1 MSIMKHICY
10 LIIALFLLNA
20 NKGYSQDLSGV
31 TILVNPGHGG
41 FDSDDRNIPFGKF
54 KPGDQNGFWESQSNF
69 DKGIQ
74 LRELLE
80 NVGATVVMSRL
91 SNNPTVYKTDEA
103 GNIVT
108 DEDGDP
114 IIIYTDDT
122 PLTQIVRMAN
132 EAEADYMLSIHSNA
146 GVTNYVL
153 QLYAGVDPGDTH
165 VYPTATPFSDRS
177 REISTVIA
185 KNLYENEVNSW
196 ASEYTVRGDKTFGR
210 TVMGWS
216 NGYGVLRGLTVPGCI
231 SEGSMHDYIPET
243 RRLMNMEYKWLEAWQ
258 FYKSFC
264 EIFNAGTIPTGN
276 IAGSVHDSRN
286 KDMGSHV
293 KIRNSKDELLALNN
307 AVVTVNPGNL
317 TYTTDDID
325 NGVFVFKQLAPGKY
339 TVNVAA
345 DQYFDKTYE
354 LEVKAGE
361 TSYLDARLDMQ
372 RLTPPEVINYSP
384 QVGEDEVVECN
395 TKIIFEFNWDVDV
408 ESAIAAFSITPEV
421 KGSIVFEDS
430 QHRMIFSPDK
440 PYEISTLY
448 TVKLDKSLKHPG
460 ELSMEND
467 FSFQFFTNN
476 RNQLELLGCYPTPGM
491 EYVNYGTSAPFEFR
505 FDNKLNSTL
514 ARDAVK
520 IYDSKGEE
528 ISKVPR
534 SIKVNSVSAPYGS
547 LAFTLSGGLIEN
559 ETYRVVI
566 DRNMVDVNGIDI
578 VEPMDYTFKAVDI
591 RVTDRTVG
599 MDMEATGAFTYSSE
613 NSVEVASAS
622 TSRNTS
628 KVLFGAASC
637 LLKYTFAADEANG
650 VVAYQTTAGFPVD
663 ATRAIGMHILG
674 DLTGNEVWLQ
684 LSSADGDV
692 QELKLTDLT
701 FCDWSFVEVSLDA
714 LPAGKT
720 YTFTGLKIRQKE
732 RPLTNTGTIYI
743 DNVLVY
749 DNTLTSITSE
759 TVSTFSFS
767 YIAETN
773 EVVANSEE
781 IVCMKLYSLSGKLLR
796 YVDTSRMSLGGL
808 PKGICIMEAGF
819 SSGGT
824 VSQKIFVGN

>member
-1 MSIMKHICY
+1 M
-10 LIIALFLLNA
+10 
-20 NKGYSQDLSGV
+20 
-31 TILVNPGHGG
+31 
-41 FDSDDRNIPFGKF
+41 
-54 KPGDQNGFWESQSNF
+54 
-69 DKGIQ
+69 
-74 LRELLE
+74 
-80 NVGATVVMSRL
+80 
-91 SNNPTVYKTDEA
+91 
-103 GNIVT
+103 
-108 DEDGDP
+108 
-114 IIIYTDDT
+114 
-122 PLTQIVRMAN
+122 
-132 EAEADYMLSIHSNA
+132 
-146 GVTNYVL
+146 
-153 QLYAGVDPGDTH
+153 
-165 VYPTATPFSDRS
+165 
-177 REISTVIA
+177 
-185 KNLYENEVNSW
+185 
-196 ASEYTVRGDKTFGR
+196 
-210 TVMGWS
+210 
-216 NGYGVLRGLTVPGCI
+216 
-231 SEGSMHDYIPET
+231 
-243 RRLMNMEYKWLEAWQ
+243 
-258 FYKSFC
+258 
-264 EIFNAGTIPTGN
+264 
-276 IAGSVHDSRN
+276 
-286 KDMGSHV
+286 
-293 KIRNSKDELLALNN
+293 
-307 AVVTVNPGNL
+307 
-317 TYTTDDID
+317 
-325 NGVFVFKQLAPGKY
+325 FKQLAPGKY

-505 FDNKLNSTL
+505 FDNNLNSTL

-637 LLKYTFAADEANG
+637 LLKYTFAADNG
-650 VVAYQTTAGFPVD
+650 RIPSRCNPGNRYAYFG
-663 ATRAIGMHILG
+663 
-674 DLTGNEVWLQ
+674 
-684 LSSADGDV
+684 
-692 QELKLTDLT
+692 
-701 FCDWSFVEVSLDA
+701 
-714 LPAGKT
+714 
-720 YTFTGLKIRQKE
+720 
-732 RPLTNTGTIYI
+732 
-743 DNVLVY
+743 
-749 DNTLTSITSE
+749 
-759 TVSTFSFS
+759 
-767 YIAETN
+767 
-773 EVVANSEE
+773 
-781 IVCMKLYSLSGKLLR
+781 
-796 YVDTSRMSLGGL
+796 
-808 PKGICIMEAGF
+808 
-819 SSGGT
+819 
-824 VSQKIFVGN
+824 

>member
-1 MSIMKHICY
+1 
-10 LIIALFLLNA
+10 
-20 NKGYSQDLSGV
+20 
-31 TILVNPGHGG
+31 
-41 FDSDDRNIPFGKF
+41 
-54 KPGDQNGFWESQSNF
+54 
-69 DKGIQ
+69 
-74 LRELLE
+74 
-80 NVGATVVMSRL
+80 
-91 SNNPTVYKTDEA
+91 
-103 GNIVT
+103 
-108 DEDGDP
+108 
-114 IIIYTDDT
+114 
-122 PLTQIVRMAN
+122 
-132 EAEADYMLSIHSNA
+132 
-146 GVTNYVL
+146 
-153 QLYAGVDPGDTH
+153 
-165 VYPTATPFSDRS
+165 
-177 REISTVIA
+177 
-185 KNLYENEVNSW
+185 
-196 ASEYTVRGDKTFGR
+196 
-210 TVMGWS
+210 
-216 NGYGVLRGLTVPGCI
+216 
-231 SEGSMHDYIPET
+231 
-243 RRLMNMEYKWLEAWQ
+243 
-258 FYKSFC
+258 
-264 EIFNAGTIPTGN
+264 
-276 IAGSVHDSRN
+276 
-286 KDMGSHV
+286 
-293 KIRNSKDELLALNN
+293 
-307 AVVTVNPGNL
+307 
-317 TYTTDDID
+317 
-325 NGVFVFKQLAPGKY
+325 
-339 TVNVAA
+339 
-345 DQYFDKTYE
+345 
-354 LEVKAGE
+354 
-361 TSYLDARLDMQ
+361 
-372 RLTPPEVINYSP
+372 
-384 QVGEDEVVECN
+384 
-395 TKIIFEFNWDVDV
+395 
-408 ESAIAAFSITPEV
+408 
-421 KGSIVFEDS
+421 
-430 QHRMIFSPDK
+430 
-440 PYEISTLY
+440 
-448 TVKLDKSLKHPG
+448 
-460 ELSMEND
+460 MEND

-781 IVCMKLYSLSGKLLR
+781 IYRASYCGMWIRL
-796 YVDTSRMSLGGL
+796 
-808 PKGICIMEAGF
+808 E
-819 SSGGT
+819 
-824 VSQKIFVGN
+824 